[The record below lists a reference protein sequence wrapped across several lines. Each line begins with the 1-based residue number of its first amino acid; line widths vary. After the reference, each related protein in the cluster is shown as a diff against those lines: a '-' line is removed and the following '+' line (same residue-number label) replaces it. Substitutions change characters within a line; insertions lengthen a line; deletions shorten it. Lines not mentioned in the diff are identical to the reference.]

1 MLSSLSRWF
10 CSEPPILK
18 AHNYTDI
25 ILRLPMGKR
34 IKDIKWLSVWCRR
47 FTVFIMH
54 FFSNILVLFLFVI
67 ILWLVVLLHFYNI
80 LSFCANLFIVVLLL
94 LLQDCPHAFQVV
106 VRVTFWI
113 CFSCFVLH
121 SPLWNY
127 LWSMFLLFCL
137 RWIISLKDFKGIIF
151 PCNKYN
157 AFELYFR

>member
-10 CSEPPILK
+10 YSEPPILK

-67 ILWLVVLLHFYNI
+67 ILWLVVLLYFI
-80 LSFCANLFIVVLLL
+80 IFCLFV
-94 LLQDCPHAFQVV
+94 Q
-106 VRVTFWI
+106 T
-113 CFSCFVLH
+113 
-121 SPLWNY
+121 
-127 LWSMFLLFCL
+127 FLLWFCYCSC
-137 RWIISLKDFKGIIF
+137 RIAPTPFKLWLELLFEFVF
-151 PCNKYN
+151 PVLFCIVSYGTTCEVC
-157 AFELYFR
+157 FCYFVCGG